1 MSEINLKHVQQKLYE
16 KLDTAG
22 WGRVLRSF
30 VMSNEFY
37 NILDR
42 LALESEMGQNFTPII
57 KHIFKCFEECPYDK
71 LSVIIVGQDPYP
83 KQDVADGIAFSCSN
97 SPEQTML
104 GYIWTGL
111 EAEGISTDR
120 DKDLARWSNQG
131 VLMLN
136 SALTTQIGKVGTHVE
151 LWKPFMIYLLDML
164 KSLNTGLVYIFM
176 GKTAEALADY
186 VDQDMNYP
194 LITSHPASANYSK
207 DKQWD
212 SKGVFTET
220 NRILKEL
227 NNGGIKW

>member
-16 KLDTAG
+16 KLDAAG
-22 WGRVLRSF
+22 WGKILRSF
-30 VMSNEFY
+30 VLSSEFY

-42 LALESEMGQNFTPII
+42 LAIESNAGNNFTPII
-57 KHIFKCFEECPYDK
+57 KNIFKAFEECPYDK
-71 LSVIIVGQDPYP
+71 LSVIVIGQDPYP

-97 SPEQTML
+97 SPEQSL
-104 GYIWTGL
+104 IQYIWTGL
-111 EAEGISTDR
+111 EGENISTDR
-120 DKDLARWSNQG
+120 DKNLARWSNQG

-164 KSLNTGLVYIFM
+164 NSHNTGLVYIFM
-176 GKTAEALADY
+176 GKSAEFFVNY

-194 LITSHPASANYSK
+194 LLTSHPATAAYNRK
-207 DKQWD
+207 KEWD